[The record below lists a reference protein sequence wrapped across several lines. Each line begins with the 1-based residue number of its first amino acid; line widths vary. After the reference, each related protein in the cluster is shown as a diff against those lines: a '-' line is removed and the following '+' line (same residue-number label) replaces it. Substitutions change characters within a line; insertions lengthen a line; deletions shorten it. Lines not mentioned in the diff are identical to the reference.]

1 VARAAFITIDPV
13 NNIPRG
19 ASFFSDNYGRV
30 PPRRIKSQPG
40 VLPAQC
46 FPARCAA
53 SARRM
58 ACRTA

>member
-30 PPRRIKSQPG
+30 APRLISSQRA
-40 VLPAQC
+40 VLLGKRSAAQ
-46 FPARCAA
+46 CAA
-53 SARRM
+53 SVRRI
-58 ACRTA
+58 ACGTA